1 MQWFFFNISLQ
12 PVKGLYVWCQGC
24 GHGGH
29 LQHLKDWFDGN
40 SLCPTAGCGH
50 ICTLSSW
57 ISFHNYHI
65 SLFVHYIH
73 SNVNKS
79 KYQAITI
86 HFL

>member
-1 MQWFFFNISLQ
+1 MYIMYNKIQSMNNYLYNDFYFIFSLQ

-50 ICTLSSW
+50 ICTLSS
-57 ISFHNYHI
+57 
-65 SLFVHYIH
+65 
-73 SNVNKS
+73 
-79 KYQAITI
+79 
-86 HFL
+86 